1 MAPAMEAAMRP
12 NTPRRT
18 EKLFL
23 AADPDLRRA
32 IEAEAARRDT
42 SMSSVIR
49 ALIRA
54 QLASLPSSNL
64 EVAR

>member
-1 MAPAMEAAMRP
+1 MVPAMEAMMHP
-12 NTPRRT
+12 NRTKRT

-23 AADPDLRRA
+23 AADLELRRE

-49 ALIRA
+49 TMVRA
-54 QLASLPSSNL
+54 QLATLKAGNMQA
-64 EVAR
+64 VA